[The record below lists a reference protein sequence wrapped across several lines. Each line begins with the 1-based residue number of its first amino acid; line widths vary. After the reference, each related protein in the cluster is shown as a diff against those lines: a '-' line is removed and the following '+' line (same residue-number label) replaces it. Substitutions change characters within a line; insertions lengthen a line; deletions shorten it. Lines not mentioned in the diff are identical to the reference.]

1 MAFPAIWRNKMIPTE
16 LTILLP
22 CLNEQ
27 KTLATCIHKARSFLL
42 DHHINGEVLVA
53 DNGSSDGSQEIAK
66 KCGARVITI
75 EEKGYGAALMGGIRA
90 ARGKFI
96 IMGDSDESYDFSNLL
111 PFLEKL
117 RAGNDLVMG
126 NRFTGGIQPGAMPF
140 LHRYLG
146 NPILSWLGRLF
157 FRTPIRDFHCGLR
170 GFSRQAILDLDLRT
184 TGMEF
189 ASEMV
194 VKASLAGLKVTEVPT
209 RLYPDRRD
217 RPPHLK
223 PWRDGWRHLRFLLLY
238 SPRWLFL
245 YPGLAAIGL
254 GLAGCAWLLPGPHM
268 IVNVVFDI
276 NSLFFFAGL
285 ILIGYQMVNFAVITR
300 VFGLSD
306 HLLLP
311 DNQELRFLETVT
323 LERGILT
330 GFIMAA
336 LGMAGSA
343 VAIAYWKSRNFGNLD
358 PAISF
363 RLVIPGMTLLLLGT
377 QTILSSFLIS
387 IIGLKRK
394 LP

>member
-1 MAFPAIWRNKMIPTE
+1 MGR
-16 LTILLP
+16 
-22 CLNEQ
+22 
-27 KTLATCIHKARSFLL
+27 
-42 DHHINGEVLVA
+42 HHIAGEILVA
-53 DNGSSDGSQEIAK
+53 DNGSTDGSTHAAEKA
-66 KCGARVITI
+66 GAIVVHVK
-75 EEKGYGAALMGGIRA
+75 EQGYGAALLGGIRA

-96 IMGDSDESYDFSNLL
+96 IMGDSDESYDFSNLM
-111 PFLEKL
+111 PFLDKL
-117 RAGNDLVMG
+117 RAGYDLVMG
-126 NRFTGGIQPGAMPF
+126 DRFKGGIQPGAMPF
-140 LHRYLG
+140 LHRYIG

-157 FRTPIRDFHCGLR
+157 FHTPIRDFHCGLR
-170 GFSRQAILDLDLRT
+170 GFSRKTILDLDLQT

-209 RLYPDRRD
+209 ILYPDKRD
-217 RPPHLK
+217 RPPHLN

-245 YPGLAAIGL
+245 YPGLAVIGL
-254 GLAGCAWLLPGPHM
+254 GLAGCVWLLPGSRQ
-268 IVNVVFDI
+268 IGNVVFDI
-276 NSLFFFAGL
+276 NSLFFFACL

-306 HLLLP
+306 HLLPSTDPLK
-311 DNQELRFLETVT
+311 RFLDMAT

-330 GFIMAA
+330 GSIMAA
-336 LGMAGSA
+336 LGLAGSA
-343 VAIAYWKSRNFGNLD
+343 FAVAYWKSRNFGDLD

-387 IIGLKRK
+387 IIELKRK

>member
-1 MAFPAIWRNKMIPTE
+1 MITTRSQPE
-16 LTILLP
+16 LTILMP
-22 CLNEQ
+22 CLNESR
-27 KTLATCIHKARSFLL
+27 TLPNCIAQARIFLSQ
-42 DHHINGEVLVA
+42 HQVTGEILVA
-53 DNGSSDGSQEIAK
+53 DNGSTDGSALVAEKA
-66 KCGARVITI
+66 GAIVVHVK
-75 EEKGYGAALMGGIRA
+75 EQGYGATLMGGIQA

-117 RAGNDLVMG
+117 RAGYDLVMG
-126 NRFTGGIQPGAMPF
+126 NRFAGGIQPGAMPF
-140 LHRYLG
+140 LNRHLG

-170 GFSRQAILDLDLRT
+170 GFSRQAILDLDLCT

-209 RLYPDRRD
+209 RLYPDNRD

-254 GLAGCAWLLPGPHM
+254 GLAGCAWLLPGPRT
-268 IVNVVFDI
+268 IGNVVFDI

-311 DNQELRFLETVT
+311 ENQGSRFLDNVS

-336 LGMAGSA
+336 LGLAGSA
-343 VAIAYWKSRNFGNLD
+343 VAVAYWKSRNFGDLD